1 MLKLIGLYSSAA
13 QSGKSTVA
21 NYLRSR
27 DGYDVV
33 PFAQTLKEMALPM
46 LIAMGYSEYQA
57 HHLLTENKEFVLPIG
72 VSVRHL
78 LRTLGT
84 EWGRS
89 CIHPEVW
96 LYCWRERIKYSSY
109 VIVDDVRFP
118 NEANLVKELGG
129 TIVRIV
135 RPGVQVDT
143 THSSEGGLDTYE
155 GFDCTLVNNGD
166 LQQLYSLI
174 DQVL

>member
-1 MLKLIGLYSSAA
+1 MRKLIGLYSSAA

-21 NYLRSR
+21 NYLMSR

-33 PFAQTLKEMALPM
+33 PFAQTLKEMAMPM
-46 LIAMGYSEYQA
+46 LVAMGYSTYQA

-84 EWGRS
+84 ECGRQ

-96 LYCWRERIKYSSY
+96 LYCWRERLKYSSH

-118 NEANLVKELGG
+118 NEADLVKELGG
-129 TIVRIV
+129 TLVRIV
-135 RPGVQVDT
+135 RPGIQADT
-143 THSSEGGLDTYE
+143 THSSEGSLDNYE

-174 DQVL
+174 DQTI